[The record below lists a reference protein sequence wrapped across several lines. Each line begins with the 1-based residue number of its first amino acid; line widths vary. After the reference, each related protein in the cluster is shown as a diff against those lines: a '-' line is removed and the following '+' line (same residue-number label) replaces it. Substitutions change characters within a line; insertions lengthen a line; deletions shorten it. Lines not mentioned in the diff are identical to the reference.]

1 MPYGTFTYRVL
12 RHQIVDNGDW
22 SIMRKVG
29 FDELVLSAC
38 HPLYSAEPPLRVFAR
53 LESVKLAG
61 REPRRVRIAP
71 ASSATAAA

>member
-12 RHQIVDNGDW
+12 RHKIVDNGDW

-38 HPLYSAEPPLRVFAR
+38 HPLYSASHRYVDLRPAR
-53 LESVKLAG
+53 ERQA
-61 REPRRVRIAP
+61 RRAQRGAVRIVP
-71 ASSATAAA
+71 ASPATTAA